1 MVDRIDRDTTQDS
14 NGEALADEDADE
26 VLAYSGPVADPE
38 VIADA
43 GVEADDDLAALPVR
57 RPPGFVPHDTVDGTD
72 AEAIYEEEAREV
84 SDLEDELADSNGDAP
99 DLVDLHD
106 AHTGGDPFGDQ
117 VPDLE
122 A

>member
-1 MVDRIDRDTTQDS
+1 MVDRTDGDTTQDS
-14 NGEALADEDADE
+14 NGEALADQDADE
-26 VLAYSGPVADPE
+26 ARAYSGPVGDPE

-43 GVEADDDLAALPVR
+43 GVEGNDDLVELPAR
-57 RPPGFVPHDTVDGTD
+57 RQSGYLPHDTVDGTD

-84 SDLEDELADSNGDAP
+84 SDLEDELSEASGDTP

-106 AHTGGDPFGDQ
+106 AHTANQPFVDQ
-117 VPDLE
+117 VPDDQ